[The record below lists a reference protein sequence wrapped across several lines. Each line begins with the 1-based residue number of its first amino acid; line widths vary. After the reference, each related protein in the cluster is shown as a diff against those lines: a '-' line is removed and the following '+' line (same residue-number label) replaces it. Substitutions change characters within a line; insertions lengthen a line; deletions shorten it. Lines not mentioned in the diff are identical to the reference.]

1 MNHLLNEDDLTYKK
15 YREKSRYLSFTFW
28 TNGKVVQI
36 NVCKSRRF
44 SGIVGQY
51 GDGIGEGGM
60 VLGTTKLF
68 GGQNFFQF
76 FC

>member
-1 MNHLLNEDDLTYKK
+1 MHHSLNKDDLTYKN

-36 NVCKSRRF
+36 NVCQSRRF

-51 GDGIGEGGM
+51 EDAIGEEGWFSN
-60 VLGTTKLF
+60 L
-68 GGQNFFQF
+68 
-76 FC
+76 